1 MRAGRY
7 STFEKHYQPLTRDDG
22 SILFETYGDDL
33 NKIIETKHN
42 HIWTLLDCDGKL
54 RIGAG
59 YHIVNRMNYI
69 ITKYPWISNELCF
82 SY

>member
-7 STFEKHYQPLTRDDG
+7 SVFEKLYQPVTKQDG
-22 SILFETYGDDL
+22 SMLFETYGYDL
-33 NKIIETKHN
+33 EEVINTNYN

-69 ITKYPWISNELCF
+69 ITKHPWISNELCF